1 MKILFKTVMQ
11 DFQNRTAI
19 IVRDYNSSE
28 YNRETGDINFYFAR
42 KMSHAQAR
50 ESAWIM
56 CKILFESLILAQ
68 DKRWRRA

>member
-28 YNRETGDINFYFAR
+28 YNRETGDINFYLR
-42 KMSHAQAR
+42 V
-50 ESAWIM
+50 
-56 CKILFESLILAQ
+56 
-68 DKRWRRA
+68 